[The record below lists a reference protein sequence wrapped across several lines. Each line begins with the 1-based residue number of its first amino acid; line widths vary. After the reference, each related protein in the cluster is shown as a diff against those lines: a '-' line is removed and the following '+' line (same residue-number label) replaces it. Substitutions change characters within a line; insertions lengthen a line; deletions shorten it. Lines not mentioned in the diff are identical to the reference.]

1 MSAAR
6 ILILIPHPDDEIVA
20 CGIAARRAAAAGAQ
34 LFGLYLTTGVP
45 DRATLLPWHR
55 SGHAARVQRRR
66 DEAVSVAA
74 RVPLTPVGFADF
86 PARSLKT
93 HLAASHRTIAA
104 ALTAHAIDAL
114 WTPAW
119 EGAHQDH
126 DATNFLAAQF
136 SSRVPVTEFAA
147 YSFVDGRVHSQDFGA
162 GVAAEIVTLTAEEQ
176 AWKRTQLA
184 TYASERGNL
193 AHIRWTQEARRPLP
207 PHDYARSPHPGK
219 LFYQRFQWVPFRHP
233 RIDFEQPQAVCA
245 ALAAARREI
254 AGA

>member
-1 MSAAR
+1 MTAAH
-6 ILILIPHPDDEIVA
+6 ILILVPHPDDEIVA
-20 CGIAARRAAAAGAQ
+20 CGVAARRAAQAGAR

-45 DRATLLPWHR
+45 AAAALWPWQRH
-55 SGHAARVQRRR
+55 GHATRVQRRR
-66 DEAVSVAA
+66 GEARAVAA
-74 RVPLTPVGFADF
+74 RVPLTPLGFHDVPSRA
-86 PARSLKT
+86 LKA
-93 HLAASHRTIAA
+93 HLAASHRAIAEA
-104 ALTAHAIDAL
+104 IAAHAIDAL

-136 SSRVPVTEFAA
+136 ADRVPVTEYAA
-147 YSFVDGRVHSQDFGA
+147 YSFFDGRVRSQEFADA
-162 GVAAEIVTLTAEEQ
+162 GAEILALDADEQ
-176 AWKRTQLA
+176 AWKRTQLE

-193 AHIRWTQEARRPLP
+193 AHIRWTQEARRMLPAHDYTRP
-207 PHDYARSPHPGK
+207 PHDGK

-233 RIDFEQPQAVCA
+233 RIDFDRPEAVCA

>member
-1 MSAAR
+1 VSAAR

-20 CGIAARRAAAAGAQ
+20 CGIAARRAAHAGAQ

-45 DRATLLPWHR
+45 DRATLWPWQR
-55 SGHAARVQRRR
+55 ARHAARVHRRR
-66 DEAVSVAA
+66 NEALAVAA
-74 RVPLTPVGFADF
+74 RVPLTPVGFQDF
-86 PARSLKT
+86 PSRSLKA

-104 ALTAHAIDAL
+104 ALSAHAIDAL

-126 DATNFLAAQF
+126 DAANFLAAQF
-136 SSRVPVTEFAA
+136 SPHVPVSEFAA
-147 YSFVDGRVHSQDFGA
+147 YSYLGGRVHSQDFG
-162 GVAAEIVTLTAEEQ
+162 GDVAAEILTLSTEEQ
-176 AWKRTQLA
+176 AWKRAQLT

-207 PHDYARSPHPGK
+207 AHDYARPPHPGK

-254 AGA
+254 GA